1 MASTWRAWLGGAL
14 TDFAHTLSQR
24 NIPPGDGFAVGVPS
38 HVGPDGLHVTMGLD
52 GLYQWYG
59 QYGVNWRNSAV
70 AYRCIVAI
78 ATNAASVPLEMINEE
93 SGEAVPDRVCDLW
106 NHAPNDYMSARM
118 LREISWLRLETK
130 GQAFVFM
137 DRGTTGAGE
146 VAGLHILDSSWNV
159 EPIID
164 NTREDGLSVLIGY
177 RIHSSGGRAGVL
189 LPGEMLW
196 LRYPDPDD
204 IWACLSPLTAAM
216 FALELDDYARRYQT
230 SSLARGGAP
239 GGVVYLGDVDENTHR
254 KIRADLAA
262 RHERPED
269 AGRHLVLSGPI
280 PARYERITL
289 TADEVSYLDTRLRS
303 AEEVMLAFGVPR
315 DYLMG
320 GTTYENRDAARTT
333 LWSDTIVPKLQVVAS
348 EIDLTTQ
355 PDPRLTATFN
365 TEDVEALQE
374 SNDARVDRLRHLVET
389 DVVTLDEARAEV
401 GQDPLPDGIGEVTL
415 TVYRARAS
423 GIAAVMLPDMHGETP
438 PQLQPGPPNPDNPA
452 GQPPPGTP
460 PDVNPSDPNAD
471 PNADP
476 TRTGPPDHA
485 RTNGRAHPLPVGG
498 NSS

>member
-1 MASTWRAWLGGAL
+1 VAATWRAWLGGVVADL
-14 TDFAHTLSQR
+14 ADTISAQR
-24 NIPPGDGFAVGVPS
+24 NVPPGDGFSVGVPS

-52 GLYQWYG
+52 GLYQWYA
-59 QYGVNWRNSAV
+59 QYGGVNWRNSAV

-78 ATNAASVPLEMINEE
+78 ATNAASVPLEMIDEQ
-93 SGEAVPDRVCDLW
+93 SGEAIPDRVCDLW

-130 GQAFVFM
+130 GQAYVMM
-137 DRGTTGAGE
+137 DRGESGLGE
-146 VAGLHILDSSWNV
+146 VAGLHVLDSSWGV

-177 RIHSSGGRAGVL
+177 RINSSTGRSGAL
-189 LPGEMLW
+189 LPDEMLW

-204 IWACLSPLTAAM
+204 IWSCLSPLRAAT

-239 GGVVYLGDVDENTHR
+239 GGVVYLGDVDDETHKSIKAQLR
-254 KIRADLAA
+254 A

-289 TADEVSYLDTRLRS
+289 TAAEVSYLDTRVRS
-303 AEEVMLAFGVPR
+303 AEEIMLAFGVPR

-333 LWSDTIVPKLQVVAS
+333 LWSDTIVPKLQIVSS

-355 PDPRLTATFN
+355 PDPRYTARFN

-374 SNDARVDRLRHLVET
+374 SNDARVARLRELVET
-389 DVVTLDEARAEV
+389 DVLTLDEAREEV
-401 GQDPLPDGIGEVTL
+401 GQEPLPNGAGAVTL
-415 TVYRARAS
+415 SVYRERAK
-423 GIAAVMLPDMHGETP
+423 AAS
-438 PQLQPGPPNPDNPA
+438 A
-452 GQPPPGTP
+452 GFGA
-460 PDVNPSDPNAD
+460 N
-471 PNADP
+471 
-476 TRTGPPDHA
+476 G
-485 RTNGRAHPLPVGG
+485 NGRALPIPPAPLPLPIGG
-498 NSS
+498 DS